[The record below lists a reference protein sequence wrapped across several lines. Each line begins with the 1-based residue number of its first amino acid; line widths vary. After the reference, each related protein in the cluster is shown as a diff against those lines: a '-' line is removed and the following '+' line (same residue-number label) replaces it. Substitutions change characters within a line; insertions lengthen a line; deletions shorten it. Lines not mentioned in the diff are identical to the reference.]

1 MRDVLTEII
10 HCKPRFHVFV
20 LLFEN
25 SVAIQINER
34 KVKDNQHVFDKK
46 KTKRSLRNC
55 SGQRA
60 RSWNVRIRQSPGFI
74 QSRAALQNLLQ
85 TVSQYNPEISEVIPV
100 YLYTEIPVYLCVAKH
115 CLQCNLKLSVC

>member
-1 MRDVLTEII
+1 MRHVLTEII

-25 SVAIQINER
+25 SVTIQINER
-34 KVKDNQHVFDKK
+34 KLKENQHVSDKK
-46 KTKRSLRNC
+46 KAKRSLRNC

-100 YLYTEIPVYLCVAKH
+100 CLYTEILVYLCVAKH